1 MALQFPQINWNM
13 LTQMGDRVAE
23 LGPIMRERQLRNDMA
38 GLIGPDGKISDWD
51 KASALVTQNSP
62 IAGLEL
68 AQRQQHNKAMEA
80 LAFAKASRTGALGA
94 GDRKAQ
100 REATLN
106 SARTKQAIDTLKQAY
121 GLIGPKGDGIYD
133 QYGAGLRADIGT
145 KLPFGISDFLGE
157 QGVVDREKAMR
168 TQKYRAIMGPEAI
181 KWLSNSLKGPT
192 SEKEMKT
199 FMDMYNDP
207 STPNDV
213 KALQL
218 EKLLKA
224 AEADAAVYDAQMNED
239 VGAGGGAAPA
249 GREPPQEAIEALNA
263 DPNLRD
269 QFEEYYGVS
278 ADDYLL
284 GD

>member
-1 MALQFPQINWNM
+1 
-13 LTQMGDRVAE
+13 MGDSVAE
-23 LGPIMRERQLRNDMA
+23 LGPIMRQQQERNEMA
-38 GLIGPDGKISDWD
+38 GLIGPDGKISDWG
-51 KASALVTQNSP
+51 KATALVTKNSP
-62 IAGLEL
+62 ALGLEL
-68 AQRQQHNKAMEA
+68 QMRRENNEATQA
-80 LAFAKASRTGALGA
+80 LAFARLAQTGKTQTA

-106 SARTKQAIDTLKQAY
+106 STRTKQAIDTLKQAY
-121 GLIGPKGDGIYD
+121 DLIDPMDPTTGKRSGKGEGIYD

-218 EKLLKA
+218 EKLIKA
-224 AEADAAVYDAQMNED
+224 AEADAAVYDAQMNE
-239 VGAGGGAAPA
+239 GAGGGGGAS
-249 GREPPQEAIEALNA
+249 REIPQQAIEALNA
-263 DPNLRD
+263 DPDLRE
-269 QFEEYYGVS
+269 QFEEHYGVS